1 MSDGEGDHDEIAL
14 WCAPCAHESV
24 VIDVRQTSH
33 IGGGDGP
40 LVCFLA
46 CGHARRFP
54 EEG

>member
-1 MSDGEGDHDEIAL
+1 MSDVIGL
-14 WCAPCAHESV
+14 WCPACQKDADV
-24 VIDVRQTSH
+24 VETRQTTL

-54 EEG
+54 TEELR